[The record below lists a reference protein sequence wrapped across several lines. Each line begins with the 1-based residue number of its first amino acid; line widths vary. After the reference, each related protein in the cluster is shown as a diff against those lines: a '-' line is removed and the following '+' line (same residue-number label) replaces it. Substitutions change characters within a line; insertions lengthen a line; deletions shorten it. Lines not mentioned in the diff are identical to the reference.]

1 MLYVTDINNAP
12 VKSVPLA
19 YKESNGQSGVIVTVQ
34 ARVYETDTSLSGR
47 FLTASLLWND
57 DSAIPISFGEVS
69 LDTLGQPYWQVTA
82 TRRLQPGSY
91 VSVLRAQNFRAPVA
105 DTVNVNYFIAVS
117 PSQAPYTP
125 PHTIFGPILPRDSGF
140 PNNQQW
146 EFQINSD
153 IIVLESSVKMLLLTA
168 KGDRVMEP
176 DYGTNIRSLLFE
188 SNIPSLDSL
197 IREEIVTA
205 FSTWEP
211 RVDLTSMSV
220 THDTNNRSVT
230 LDLTLT
236 SKLNRQPFQ
245 TNVEFVR

>member
-1 MLYVTDINNAP
+1 
-12 VKSVPLA
+12 
-19 YKESNGQSGVIVTVQ
+19 
-34 ARVYETDTSLSGR
+34 
-47 FLTASLLWND
+47 
-57 DSAIPISFGEVS
+57 
-69 LDTLGQPYWQVTA
+69 
-82 TRRLQPGSY
+82 
-91 VSVLRAQNFRAPVA
+91 
-105 DTVNVNYFIAVS
+105 
-117 PSQAPYTP
+117 
-125 PHTIFGPILPRDSGF
+125 
-140 PNNQQW
+140 
-146 EFQINSD
+146 
-153 IIVLESSVKMLLLTA
+153 MLLLTA